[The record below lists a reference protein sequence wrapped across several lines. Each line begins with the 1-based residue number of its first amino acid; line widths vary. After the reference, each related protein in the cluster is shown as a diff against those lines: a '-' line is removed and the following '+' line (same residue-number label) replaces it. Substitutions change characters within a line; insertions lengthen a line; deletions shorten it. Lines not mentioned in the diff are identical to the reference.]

1 MIENEKRVIDY
12 TPTFRGGLLY
22 AFSKRLFDIIASFLG
37 ILLLLPFMLVIII
50 IIGFT
55 FDGHC
60 IYVDKRVGKKGKE
73 INVLKFRTMYKDA
86 EKNASLYLNEDQMQ
100 EYEDERKVSEDP
112 RVTKLGWFLRRTSLD
127 ELPQLFNI
135 LIGNMTFVGPRAITK
150 KELERNFSDE
160 QRKLLLKVRPGLTG
174 NWCAYGRYTA
184 TFKKGDRQRL
194 ELEYLSKRSFF
205 KDLRIIFATLF
216 CAQSYK
222 DSNK

>member
-1 MIENEKRVIDY
+1 MVETDKRVIDY
-12 TPTFRGGLLY
+12 IPTFRGGVFY
-22 AFSKRLFDIIASFLG
+22 AFLKRLFDILASFLG
-37 ILLLLPFMLVIII
+37 IIVLLPFMLVIII
-50 IIGFT
+50 VLEFT

-112 RVTKLGWFLRRTSLD
+112 RVTKLGWFLRKTSLD

-135 LIGNMTFVGPRAITK
+135 LVGDMTFVGPRAITK
-150 KELERNFSDE
+150 KELEKNFSDE
-160 QRKLLLKVRPGLTG
+160 QIKLLLQVRPGLTG

-194 ELEYLSKRSFF
+194 ELEYLEKRSFF

-216 CAQSYK
+216 GVQSNK